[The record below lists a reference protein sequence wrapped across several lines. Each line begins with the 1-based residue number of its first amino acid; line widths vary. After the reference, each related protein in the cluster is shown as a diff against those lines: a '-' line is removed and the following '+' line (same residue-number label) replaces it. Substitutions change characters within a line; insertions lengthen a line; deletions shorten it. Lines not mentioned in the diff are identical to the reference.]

1 MRCIMKNIK
10 KKYFNIL
17 IILVLTGILAT
28 YTLYLKQYTVSAVV
42 PVFTH
47 IILPA

>member
-1 MRCIMKNIK
+1 MKNIK

-17 IILVLTGILAT
+17 IILVLTGILVT
-28 YTLYLKQYTVSAVV
+28 YTLYLKKYTVSAAV